1 LVVQELFVKARG
13 CSSLLYIFSRF
24 LGHLVVA
31 SPSHVV
37 FVSFTS
43 LVIVESFDT
52 LYSVFLLVVNNNRF
66 GWRDMLAR

>member
-1 LVVQELFVKARG
+1 VKARG
-13 CSSLLYIFSRF
+13 CGSLLYIFSRF
-24 LGHLVVA
+24 PGYLVVA

-43 LVIVESFDT
+43 LVVAESFNT

-66 GWRDMLAR
+66 GWQDMLARQVVLP